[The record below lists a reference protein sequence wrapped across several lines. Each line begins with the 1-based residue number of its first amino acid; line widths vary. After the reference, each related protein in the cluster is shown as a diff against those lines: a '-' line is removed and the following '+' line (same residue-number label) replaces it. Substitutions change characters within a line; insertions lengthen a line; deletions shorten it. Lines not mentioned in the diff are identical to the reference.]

1 MLLVLNAIMG
11 SFRLEKSF
19 EFPSPSTHLL
29 NLSRGGDSTLGRLF
43 QFLTNLLVKQ
53 CLLLAAFLCL
63 IVCVH
68 KYTSNATT

>member
-19 EFPSPSTHLL
+19 EFPTHPL